1 MRITFHGAAQTV
13 TGSRHL
19 IGINGF
25 QVLLDCGL
33 YQGRR
38 KETYARN
45 LKFPFAPNQVSAVI
59 LSHAHIDH
67 SGNLPN
73 MVRQGY
79 EGPIYATHPTKNL
92 TDIMTRD
99 SGHIQE
105 NDARYINKK
114 RAKRGEPPVE
124 PLYTVE
130 DAVRAAWYLVG
141 SEYDTPFEPAPGVRA
156 FFVEAGHILGSAS
169 IVLDIEENGQ
179 HRRLMFS
186 GDIGRRELPLLRDPV
201 LPQDVD
207 YLIME
212 CTYGD
217 RIHKPPENAYEA
229 LRGIV
234 LRTIERKG
242 KVIIPSFAVGR
253 TQGLVFYLHQMMEKG
268 EIPSIPVYVD
278 SPLAINV
285 TDIFRQHSEYFDQ
298 ETLDFM
304 RADPHGAALGS
315 DMLIYTR
322 SVEES
327 KRINL
332 SQEPAIIIS
341 ASGMAETGRIL
352 DHLKNNIGDKKN
364 TILVTSWM
372 APHTL
377 GRRLIEGVSK
387 IKIFGEEYVV
397 RAEIQSINGLS
408 AHADQ
413 SALLEYALAIK
424 DRVKGIFLVHGEARS
439 AESLTEKMMEAGL
452 DNIHFPER
460 GESVE
465 LG

>member
-19 IGINGF
+19 ISINGF

-45 LKFPFAPNQVSAVI
+45 LKFPFAPNHVSAVI

-79 EGPIYATHPTKNL
+79 EGPIYATHPTKSL

-217 RIHKPPENAYEA
+217 RIHKPPESAYEA

-352 DHLKNNIGDKKN
+352 HHLKNNIGDKKN

-413 SALLEYALAIK
+413 TALLEYALAIK

-439 AESLTEKMMEAGL
+439 AESLTEKMMEAGM
-452 DNIHFPER
+452 DNIYFPER